1 MSYDTEHLEDEFDDA
16 SEQDLDEFSGPEKN
30 IYFKTPQR
38 LIKDLYT
45 SYKDGDLDTTPY
57 FQRGYVWDKTKASR
71 LIESIIMGVPIPIV
85 YTAEEQDGTQ
95 IVIDGQQRL
104 KSIFGFIDGKFPKN
118 EKDFTLSGLK
128 IKTDYNGYTFK
139 ELDKSDKNVIN
150 NYNLSLITITKDSD
164 KDIRFE
170 IFERLNTGSM
180 KLNDQE
186 IRNCIYRGPYNEF
199 LKELADDSDFQ
210 FILNSPGLKERMRDI
225 ELVLRYFTF
234 KRNTYLNYK
243 PSMKQFLNHEI
254 IAFQNLSDNDK
265 KNMQKDFKKAVQS
278 AKTVFGNHAFR
289 RFSKGLS
296 NDPNGYWE
304 EKKVNRG
311 LFDVVMFGFTQ
322 YEKNEI
328 IPKADIIREELIW
341 LMTHD
346 DVFIDSISGSG
357 TDAKIKVEQKFEIWL
372 NRLKDLLGTSTKESR
387 SFSSSIKQS
396 LFENDN
402 SCKYCEQQILSIDD
416 AEVDHIEHYWRGGKT
431 IPSNARLLHRYCNRK
446 RGGSD

>member
-1 MSYDTEHLEDEFDDA
+1 MKNSLVIFENFQIRRIYDE
-16 SEQDLDEFSGPEKN
+16 EKE
-30 IYFKTPQR
+30 IWYF
-38 LIKDLYT
+38 
-45 SYKDGDLDTTPY
+45 
-57 FQRGYVWDKTKASR
+57 
-71 LIESIIMGVPIPIV
+71 SIIDIV
-85 YTAEEQDGTQ
+85 A
-95 IVIDGQQRL
+95 
-104 KSIFGFIDGKFPKN
+104 
-118 EKDFTLSGLK
+118 
-128 IKTDYNGYTFK
+128 
-139 ELDKSDKNVIN
+139 
-150 NYNLSLITITKDSD
+150 
-164 KDIRFE
+164 
-170 IFERLNTGSM
+170 
-180 KLNDQE
+180 
-186 IRNCIYRGPYNEF
+186 
-199 LKELADDSDFQ
+199 
-210 FILNSPGLKERMRDI
+210 
-225 ELVLRYFTF
+225 VLT
-234 KRNTYLNYK
+234 
-243 PSMKQFLNHEI
+243 E
-254 IAFQNLSDNDK
+254 
-265 KNMQKDFKKAVQS
+265 QKDFKKAVQS

-328 IPKADIIREELIW
+328 IPKADIIREELLW

>member
-1 MSYDTEHLEDEFDDA
+1 MSYDAEHLEDEFEDTDD
-16 SEQDLDEFSGPEKN
+16 QDLDDFSGSEKN

-38 LIKDLYT
+38 LVKDLYT
-45 SYKDGDLDTTPY
+45 SYKDGDLETTPY

-71 LIESIIMGVPIPIV
+71 LIESIIMGVPIPII

-139 ELDKSDKNVIN
+139 ELDKADKNVIN
-150 NYNLSLITITKDSD
+150 TYNLSLITITKDSD

-186 IRNCIYRGPYNEF
+186 IRNCIYRGSYNEF

-210 FILNSPGLKERMRDI
+210 YILHSPGLKERMRDI

-234 KRNTYLNYK
+234 KRNTHLNYK

-254 IAFQNLSDNDK
+254 VAFQNLSDDDK

-278 AKTVFGNHAFR
+278 TKTVFGNHAFR
-289 RFSKGLS
+289 SFRNGLS
-296 NDPNGYWE
+296 NDPNGNWE
-304 EKKVNRG
+304 ERKINKG
-311 LFDVVMFGFTQ
+311 LFDIVMFGFTR

-328 IPKADIIREELIW
+328 IPKADAIREELLW

-346 DVFIDSISGSG
+346 DVFINSIGGSG
-357 TDAKIKVEQKFEIWL
+357 TDAKIKTEQKFEIWL
-372 NRLKDLLGTSTKESR
+372 QHLKNLLGTSTKESR

-396 LFENDN
+396 LFETDS

>member
-1 MSYDTEHLEDEFDDA
+1 MSYDEEKLEDEFDDVNN
-16 SEQDLDEFSGPEKN
+16 QDLDDFSESDKN
-30 IYFKTPQR
+30 IFFKTPQR
-38 LIKDLYT
+38 LVKDLFT

-71 LIESIIMGVPIPIV
+71 LIESIILGVPIPVI

-128 IKTDYNGYTFK
+128 MLPDYNGYTFK
-139 ELDKSDKNVIN
+139 ELEKSEKNIIN

-170 IFERLNTGSM
+170 IFKRLNTGSM
-180 KLNDQE
+180 KLIDQE
-186 IRNCIYRGPYNEF
+186 IRNCVYRGSYNDF
-199 LKELADDSDFQ
+199 LKELASDNDFQ
-210 FILNSPGLKERMRDI
+210 YILNSPGLKERMKDV

-234 KRNTYLNYK
+234 KRNTHLNYK

-254 IAFQNLSDNDK
+254 FKFQKLSANDK
-265 KNMQKDFKKAVQS
+265 KNMEKDFKKVVQTT
-278 AKTVFGNHAFR
+278 KTVFGNRAFR
-289 RFSKGLS
+289 KFSRGYS

-311 LFDVVMFGFTQ
+311 LFDIVMFGFTR

-328 IPKADIIREELIW
+328 MPNADAIREELLW
-341 LMTHD
+341 LMTYND
-346 DVFIDSISGSG
+346 EFIDSISGSG
-357 TDAKIKVEQKFEIWL
+357 TDAKVKVELKFEIWL
-372 NRLKDLLGTSTKESR
+372 NCLKDLLGTSKKEPR
-387 SFSSSIKQS
+387 LFSSSIKQS
-396 LFENDN
+396 LFEKSD
-402 SCKYCEQQILSIDD
+402 SCKYCGQQILSTDD
-416 AEVDHIEHYWRGGKT
+416 AEVDHIEHYWRGGET

-446 RGGSD
+446 RGGSN